1 MEMLTSGNLVE
12 WALDSRDI
20 GLRALV
26 QSGTDIGEKYVAAR
40 VPVVERQTALAS
52 VRLATILNGALW

>member
-26 QSGTDIGEKYVAAR
+26 QSGTDIDEKYVAAH
-40 VPVVERQTALAS
+40 VPVVEQQRALAS
-52 VRLATILNGALW
+52 VRLAAILNGALW